1 MNMPSTLPSRLK
13 AVALASLV
21 VLLVGCGGGGGDDAP
36 ADALSGNSGPADFY
50 CALGTV
56 LLGGVCVSESGSS
69 SSSSPG
75 SAGVALNS
83 GDCGPITQYALAGDP
98 RVFCGEPPF
107 AYPDEEALS
116 AMTTLELV
124 LDVEPN
130 DVATAAAMPID
141 TLIYDVLKTSI
152 ATPGMLSAGSDDI
165 DIYIFTASQGV
176 RIDVELCYDRHYPCG
191 QLTPESTI
199 DVDVA
204 HIEVMDQ
211 FGTLLATTASDSANG
226 NLLSI
231 TVDGGVPYY
240 VAVVAGN
247 LPTTQSYYLR
257 LSRAAPPAEPA
268 PAGSSQPNAPD
279 LSFYNEASL
288 TGETT
293 LTATIYWDAPTL
305 NTDGTPLLD
314 LQGYVLYYG
323 KVPDDSDP
331 YQQPTYDY
339 QQPLDLGLSAYTL
352 TIPDYGTWWIAI
364 TAVNADGVESEPSV
378 ALMLTYAV
386 PQNT

>member
-1 MNMPSTLPSRLK
+1 VA
-13 AVALASLV
+13 AV
-21 VLLVGCGGGGGDDAP
+21 VGCGGGGGDDAS

-69 SSSSPG
+69 SSVTSV
-75 SAGVALNS
+75 SAGVPGDS
-83 GDCGPITQYALAGDP
+83 GDCGPITQYALTGDP

-116 AMTTLELV
+116 AMTTLELA
-124 LDVEPN
+124 LDLEPN
-130 DVATAAAMPID
+130 DDLATAAAMPID

-152 ATPGMLSAGSDDI
+152 ATLGMLSAGSDDI
-165 DIYIFTASQGV
+165 DTYIFTASQGV

-191 QLTPESTI
+191 QGTPQSTI

-204 HIEVMDQ
+204 HIEVLDQ
-211 FGTLLATTASDSANG
+211 FGTLLATTVNDSVNG

-240 VAVVAGN
+240 VTVVASN

-257 LSRAAPPAEPA
+257 LSRAALSAESVPAE
-268 PAGSSQPNAPD
+268 SSQPNAPN
-279 LSFYNEASL
+279 LSFYNEAFL

-293 LTATIYWDAPTL
+293 LTATLYWDAPTL

-314 LQGYVLYYG
+314 LQGYVLSYG
-323 KVPDDSDP
+323 RVPDGSDP
-331 YQQPTYDY
+331 YQQPIYDY
-339 QQPLDLGLSAYTL
+339 REPLDLGLSAYTL
-352 TIPDYGTWWIAI
+352 TLPEYGTWWIVM
-364 TAVNADGVESEPSV
+364 TAANADGVESEPSV
-378 ALMLTYAV
+378 ALILTYV
-386 PQNT
+386 PAEST